1 MIKMDQSEQKFFRM
15 CRYKE
20 INGKILVCFIND
32 HVNSDEAKGLEVAL
46 AKKHV
51 YCNVHPEGNLW
62 IDKDMFYE
70 NKDSYY
76 AGRRRC
82 IKTSCR
88 LSSSIV
94 QVREGFGPPLLHRIG
109 ESDEAINCG
118 LHQRLVPQQEAE
130 PRQQHGQSTGD
141 AKEHKVL

>member
-32 HVNSDEAKGLEVAL
+32 YVNGYEAEGLEVAL

-51 YCNVHPEGNLW
+51 VVDVHPEGNLW

-82 IKTSCR
+82 IKSETPGSTDDQVMAQIKY
-88 LSSSIV
+88 LHEEFGVAIDIIYNLYMMMPTELYDGLVTAIEDEMSI
-94 QVREGFGPPLLHRIG
+94 I
-109 ESDEAINCG
+109 
-118 LHQRLVPQQEAE
+118 
-130 PRQQHGQSTGD
+130 
-141 AKEHKVL
+141 

>member
-20 INGKILVCFIND
+20 INGKILVCFIDDN
-32 HVNSDEAKGLEVAL
+32 VNSDEAKGLEVAL

-51 YCNVHPEGNLW
+51 VVDVHPEGNFW

-82 IKTSCR
+82 IKSETPGSTDDQVMEQIKYLHEETGVAIDIIYNLYMTMPTELYDCLVTALKIE
-88 LSSSIV
+88 LSI
-94 QVREGFGPPLLHRIG
+94 I
-109 ESDEAINCG
+109 
-118 LHQRLVPQQEAE
+118 
-130 PRQQHGQSTGD
+130 
-141 AKEHKVL
+141 

>member
-1 MIKMDQSEQKFFRM
+1 MIKMDQSEQKFFKM

-20 INGKILVCFIND
+20 IDGKILVSFIND
-32 HVNSDEAKGLEVAL
+32 YVAVDEAEGLKTAL

-70 NKDSYY
+70 NEDSYY

-82 IKTSCR
+82 IKSETPGSTDDQVMAQIKYLHEEYGVAIDIIYNLYMMMPTELYDGLVTAIEDE
-88 LSSSIV
+88 LSI
-94 QVREGFGPPLLHRIG
+94 I
-109 ESDEAINCG
+109 
-118 LHQRLVPQQEAE
+118 
-130 PRQQHGQSTGD
+130 
-141 AKEHKVL
+141 

>member
-1 MIKMDQSEQKFFRM
+1 MIKMDRYEKKFFRM

-20 INGKILVCFIND
+20 IDDKILVCFINGY
-32 HVNSDEAKGLEVAL
+32 VNSDEAKGLKTAL

-82 IKTSCR
+82 IKSETPGSTDDQVMDQIKYLHEEYGVAIAIIYNMYMMMPTELYDGLVNAVEDE
-88 LSSSIV
+88 LSI
-94 QVREGFGPPLLHRIG
+94 I
-109 ESDEAINCG
+109 
-118 LHQRLVPQQEAE
+118 
-130 PRQQHGQSTGD
+130 
-141 AKEHKVL
+141 

>member
-1 MIKMDQSEQKFFRM
+1 MIEMDQSEQKFFRM

-20 INGKILVCFIND
+20 VDGKILVCPIKKFVD
-32 HVNSDEAKGLEVAL
+32 GDEAKGLKVAL

-51 YCNVHPEGNLW
+51 YCNVEPDGNIW

-82 IKTSCR
+82 LKSVTPGATDDQVMDQIKYLHEEYGVAIDVIYTMYWTMPNE
-88 LSSSIV
+88 LYDGLV
-94 QVREGFGPPLLHRIG
+94 NAVEDALLFI
-109 ESDEAINCG
+109 
-118 LHQRLVPQQEAE
+118 
-130 PRQQHGQSTGD
+130 
-141 AKEHKVL
+141 

>member
-20 INGKILVCFIND
+20 IDGKILVCFIND
-32 HVNSDEAKGLEVAL
+32 YVNGYEAEGLEVAL

-51 YCNVHPEGNLW
+51 VVDVHPEGNLW

-82 IKTSCR
+82 IKSETPGSTDDQVMAQIKY
-88 LSSSIV
+88 LHEEFGVAIDIIYNLYMMMPMELYDGLVTAIEDEMSI
-94 QVREGFGPPLLHRIG
+94 I
-109 ESDEAINCG
+109 
-118 LHQRLVPQQEAE
+118 
-130 PRQQHGQSTGD
+130 
-141 AKEHKVL
+141 

>member
-20 INGKILVCFIND
+20 IDGKILVSFIND

-82 IKTSCR
+82 IKSETPGSTDDQVMAQIKYLHEEYGVAIDIIYNLYMMMPTELYDGLVTAIEDE
-88 LSSSIV
+88 LSI
-94 QVREGFGPPLLHRIG
+94 I
-109 ESDEAINCG
+109 
-118 LHQRLVPQQEAE
+118 
-130 PRQQHGQSTGD
+130 
-141 AKEHKVL
+141 